1 MASKNRKKRQQNN
14 TEDSGTSKQDLLR
27 TVRKLEAQL
36 AQEKFFYDKTKS
48 EQQHEIKTLHG
59 KVKSLERQKR
69 SLLEKLEQ
77 NPYDQQT
84 KMQSELNHTNSKL
97 NEANQQLVTCK
108 QQVEKLLRS
117 NQEMKKSNEKTTE
130 QLLDKIKHKNLK
142 IKKLEPCETTQMW
155 ENWDDE
161 IKQKE
166 EKRRQRVYGKEF
178 VASNGLEEKQQV
190 EAFTV
195 NFPFLYNGNKET
207 EDKQDSNKQG
217 VLKSESVP
225 MNFLT
230 NRYPET
236 GFQEHIKE
244 QEQPLKQIC
253 SDSHK
258 TKDATQTQLQISSPN
273 FKDITENNKG
283 GTKSNIK
290 EMELSSLYTKE
301 NSKDERPSSSI
312 GIKNGFKGW
321 RTTECESIKRLRNFY
336 TRIGLG
342 SKANAAEDIT
352 EECLQRSFGEA
363 EGFTKITESKRPPP
377 GFNTTDVDNGF
388 AMLAGI
394 DFPYAMHMRIEQ
406 TVNKEIRPSFK
417 T

>member
-1 MASKNRKKRQQNN
+1 
-14 TEDSGTSKQDLLR
+14 
-27 TVRKLEAQL
+27 
-36 AQEKFFYDKTKS
+36 
-48 EQQHEIKTLHG
+48 
-59 KVKSLERQKR
+59 
-69 SLLEKLEQ
+69 
-77 NPYDQQT
+77 
-84 KMQSELNHTNSKL
+84 MQSELNHTNSKL

-142 IKKLEPCETTQMW
+142 IKKLEENIKQLKMSQKDGQVLNESLAMENISKPCETTQMW